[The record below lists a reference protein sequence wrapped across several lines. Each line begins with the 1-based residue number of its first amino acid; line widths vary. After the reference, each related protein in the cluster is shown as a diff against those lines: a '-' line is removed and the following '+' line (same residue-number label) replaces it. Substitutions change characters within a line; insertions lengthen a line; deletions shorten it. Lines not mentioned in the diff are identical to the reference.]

1 MIAIGVNY
9 GGPEQHRSRIRTLLS
24 AAMNAVADERGEWVG
39 GDDFGPGPSRPSTGR
54 FFEVGSAPAVN
65 VLFYVPGS
73 LLTYPDLTK
82 IEAARF
88 SRKQK
93 LLLVAVPVPEEVA
106 KAGGSVEFVIGA
118 LRQAVAIAA
127 DVFAQKKVGVFDLA
141 GAEAIIEKVQAA
153 LAAQAG

>member
-39 GDDFGPGPSRPSTGR
+39 GDDFGPGAPRPSTGR

-73 LLTYPDLTK
+73 LLAYSDLTK

-88 SRKQK
+88 SRKWK
-93 LLLVAVPVPEEVA
+93 LLLVAVPVPKDVA
-106 KAGGSVEFVIGA
+106 EAGGSAEFVVGA

-127 DVFAQKKVGVFDLA
+127 EVFAGKKVGTFDRA
-141 GAEAIIEKVQAA
+141 GAESLIEKVRAA